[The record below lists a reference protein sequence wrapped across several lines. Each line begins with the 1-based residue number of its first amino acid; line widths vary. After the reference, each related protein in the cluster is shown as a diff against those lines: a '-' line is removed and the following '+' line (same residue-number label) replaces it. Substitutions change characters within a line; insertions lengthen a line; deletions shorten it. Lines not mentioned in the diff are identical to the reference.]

1 MDMATWRHRWGDP
14 GTWRRLAP
22 WLVVLVFAAWGYRS
36 VLPPDP
42 QGSDAPE
49 DSFSATRAL
58 EHVRTIADKPH
69 PMGSTAIADVRSYIV
84 AQLNQLGMNVDLQ
97 TSTARDFFGNAGSV
111 EIVNIVAAIPGTD
124 STKAVAFLAHYDTV
138 PATPGANDN
147 TAAVA
152 ALIETGRALMAGPA
166 LRNDVLLV
174 FTDAEEPEGR
184 AGATAF
190 ANGHPLM
197 QTIGLAVNLESSGGS
212 GASVLAETNGP
223 QFWIMRELAAADPHP
238 AAFSII
244 TEIARLLGPIG
255 TDFDVLQDAG
265 VSGFHFAYLHGSPIY
280 HTEADNIDAVN
291 WGSLQHHGQHVLS
304 IATHFGNLALDS
316 APPSGDAVFFSIQP
330 LFVIYPTAW
339 VWPITVLVIAVS
351 ALALLARLREPGVR
365 PAGMVGALATT
376 AATGLLVAIAG
387 TIAWLGIVAIRSTP
401 GVVES
406 YLYFLLLLG
415 LAAGFVARIAR
426 RNPEFGYG
434 ILLLWVL
441 LTVLT
446 AWIGPRFSYAFA
458 WPALAAAAA
467 LLWKPP
473 ADWQRLLRLTLV
485 TAPTML
491 LLIPPVDLIFQFSQ
505 PRPGNPGSEVAAVFL
520 VPILLGLL
528 GVGLL
533 RTVWPGAGH
542 RGT

>member
-1 MDMATWRHRWGDP
+1 MAAWRHRWGDP
-14 GTWRRLAP
+14 GMWRRLTP
-22 WLVVLVFAAWGYRS
+22 WLIVLVFASLGYRS

-42 QGSDAPE
+42 QGSDAPG

-58 EHVRTIADKPH
+58 EHLRTIAEEPH
-69 PMGSTAIADVRSYIV
+69 PMGSAAIADVRSYIV
-84 AQLNQLGMNVDLQ
+84 AQMERVGIEVDLQ
-97 TSTARDFFGNAGSV
+97 TSATRDFFGNGGPV
-111 EIVNIVAAIPGTD
+111 DIVNIVARIPGID
-124 STKAVAFLAHYDTV
+124 STKAIAFLAHYDTV

-152 ALIETGRALMAGPA
+152 ALIEAGRALMAGPA
-166 LRNDVLLV
+166 LRNDVLLI

-197 QTIGLAVNLESSGGS
+197 QTIGLAVNLEASGGS

-223 QFWIMRELAAADPHP
+223 QLWLMRELAAADPHP
-238 AAFSII
+238 AAFSVV

-255 TDFDVLQDAG
+255 TDFDVLRNAG
-265 VSGFHFAYLHGSPIY
+265 ISGFHFAYLHGSPIY

-291 WGSLQHHGQHVLS
+291 WGSLQHHGQHVLG

-316 APPSGDAVFFSIQP
+316 TPATGNAVFFTIRP
-330 LFVIYPTAW
+330 LFIVYSTVW

-351 ALALLARLREPGVR
+351 ALALLARMREPGVR
-365 PAGMVGALATT
+365 PTGLFGALA
-376 AATGLLVAIAG
+376 AIVATGLLVATAA

-406 YLYFLLLLG
+406 YFYFLLLLG
-415 LAAGFVARIAR
+415 LAAHLVARLTR
-426 RNPEFGYG
+426 RNPEFVSG

-446 AWIGPRFSYAFA
+446 ALIGPSFSYTFA

-467 LLWKPP
+467 LLWKPS
-473 ADWQRLLRLTLV
+473 AGWQRVLRLMLV
-485 TAPTML
+485 AAPTLL
-491 LLIPPVDLIFQFSQ
+491 LLIPTVDLLFQFSQ

-528 GVGLL
+528 GGGLL
-533 RTVWPGAGH
+533 RTVWPDAGH